1 VTRVRRVLVVA
12 GEASGDRHAAG
23 LAREALARDPSL
35 RFLGVGGPAL
45 RDAGAEILV
54 DMEALSI
61 IGIAE
66 AIAAL
71 PRVRRV
77 MARLERV
84 LREEPPD
91 ALLLVDLPDFNLALA
106 KRAKRAGIPVAYFV
120 SPQVWAWRRG
130 RVRTIRERVDRMIVL
145 FPFEAEFYREH
156 GVPVTLAGHP
166 LAEVRPAG
174 IPREE
179 AKRRL
184 GLDPGA
190 PALALLP
197 GSRRSELDR
206 LLDPMLATA
215 AEVRRRL
222 GNVSLP
228 LPVAPNLDP
237 ADLRD
242 RIAPSGL
249 PVVPL
254 PGAFDE
260 IAAAADAALVASGT
274 ATLELAV
281 REVPHVIVYR
291 TSPLTY
297 LLGRLL
303 VHVRHVGLVN
313 LVAPEPFVPELLQG
327 DFTPDRAADALL
339 PLLAEGPERR
349 AMVEGLREVRRRL
362 GEPGAYARAAGAL
375 LEVLD
380 GVPPAGENPG
390 AGETRSGP

>member
-1 VTRVRRVLVVA
+1 MTGSRRVLVVA

-23 LAREALARDPSL
+23 LAREARARDPAL

-61 IGIAE
+61 IGITE
-66 AIAAL
+66 AVAAL

-77 MARLERV
+77 MARLEGV
-84 LREEPPD
+84 LRDDPPD

-106 KRAKRAGIPVAYFV
+106 KRAKRAGIPVAWFV

-130 RVRTIRERVDRMIVL
+130 RVKAIRRRVDRMIVL
-145 FPFEAEFYREH
+145 FPFEADFYREH

-184 GLDPGA
+184 GLDPAA

-197 GSRRSELDR
+197 GSRRGELDR
-206 LLDPMLATA
+206 LLDPMLGAA

-222 GNVSLP
+222 GDVSLL
-228 LPVAPNLDP
+228 LPVAPGLD
-237 ADLRD
+237 AGEVR
-242 RIAPSGL
+242 RRVGPSGL
-249 PVVPL
+249 PVAVL
-254 PGAFDE
+254 PGALDE
-260 IAAAADAALVASGT
+260 IAAAVEAALVASGT

-291 TSPLTY
+291 TSLLTY
-297 LLGRLL
+297 LLARFL
-303 VHVRHVGLVN
+303 VRVRHVGLVN
-313 LVAPEPFVPELLQG
+313 LVAPRPFVPELLQG
-327 DFTPDRAADALL
+327 GFTPGRAADALA
-339 PLLAEGPERR
+339 PLLREGPARA
-349 AMVEGLREVRRRL
+349 AMVARLREVRRRL
-362 GEPGAYARAAGAL
+362 GEPGAYGRAAEAL
-375 LEVLD
+375 LRVLD
-380 GVPPAGENPG
+380 GAPGAGENPG
-390 AGETRSGP
+390 TGETRSGP